1 MLMGD
6 IRRARRSGGAGA
18 VFERL
23 GALLDEGMLR
33 NELMVAALVLSSFTG
48 VLGLTSDGFGWKAGY
63 CVAATLG
70 VTASF
75 VVIRKTRSRQWLA
88 LLGISVLNVIL
99 LVVYGRMS
107 GSL

>member
-1 MLMGD
+1 MGD
-6 IRRARRSGGAGA
+6 LRRARRSGGAGA
-18 VFERL
+18 AIERI
-23 GALLDEGMLR
+23 GALLDGGSLR
-33 NELMVAALVLSSFTG
+33 NELVVAALVLSSITV

-63 CVAATLG
+63 CLAGILG

-75 VVIRKTRSRQWLA
+75 VVLRRDRPRQQWAA
-88 LLGISVLNVIL
+88 LIGIAVLNVLL

>member
-1 MLMGD
+1 MGD
-6 IRRARRSGGAGA
+6 TRRARRSGGAGA
-18 VFERL
+18 AIERL
-23 GALLDEGMLR
+23 GALLDQGTLR

-63 CVAATLG
+63 CVAGALG

-75 VVIRKTRSRQWLA
+75 VVVRKVRMRQWLA
-88 LLGISVLNVIL
+88 LLCLSVLNVIL

>member
-1 MLMGD
+1 MGD

-18 VFERL
+18 VIDRI

-33 NELMVAALVLSSFTG
+33 NELVVAALVLSSFTG
-48 VLGLTSDGFGWKAGY
+48 VLGLTSEGFGWKAGY
-63 CVAATLG
+63 CVAGALG

-75 VVIRKTRSRQWLA
+75 AVMRRVRSRQWLA